1 MAAAAWSWV
10 EKMLQLAQ
18 RTSAPNATNVSIN
31 TAVWMVMCSEPVMR
45 APWLGELISQ
55 CRAAA
60 AGDAFPLVRYVLD
73 VFVSAG
79 TPEGGG

>member
-1 MAAAAWSWV
+1 MKQRPSERRFTGW
-10 EKMLQLAQ
+10 LAP
-18 RTSAPNATNVSIN
+18 RWPYFSF
-31 TAVWMVMCSEPVMR
+31 AVR

-60 AGDAFPLVRYVLD
+60 AGEAFPLVRYVLD

>member
-1 MAAAAWSWV
+1 
-10 EKMLQLAQ
+10 
-18 RTSAPNATNVSIN
+18 
-31 TAVWMVMCSEPVMR
+31 MR
-45 APWLGELISQ
+45 APRLGELISQ

-60 AGDAFPLVRYVLD
+60 AGEAFPLVRYVLD